1 MASEKATAM
10 PTEPRTS
17 VATQLAIDS
26 DLVALAMEVGGELTK
41 KATFT
46 KALQELIKRVNF
58 THRVILAL

>member
-1 MASEKATAM
+1 MASQMTTAM
-10 PTEPRTS
+10 TSEPRTA

-26 DLVALAMEVGGELTK
+26 DLLALAMEVSGEPTK

-58 THRVILAL
+58 SLRVILAP